1 MLGISSS
8 YQTCNLFARPV
19 YYIVRQIVSRFL
31 FGHWDLA
38 KITLLIMPLM
48 DVKQI
53 VDDERVHWALFL
65 IITGLS
71 AYPDIRSS
79 LVRIPATIPI
89 PTV

>member
-1 MLGISSS
+1 
-8 YQTCNLFARPV
+8 
-19 YYIVRQIVSRFL
+19 
-31 FGHWDLA
+31 
-38 KITLLIMPLM
+38 MPLM
-48 DVKQI
+48 DVKHI

-79 LVRIPATIPI
+79 LVSIHATIQI